1 MINAHKKKEKKLS
14 VCFTGHRYHKLGASA
29 KDPQRLIKAIYDEC
43 ERMITEDGAVHFIS
57 GMAQGTDIFASLAV
71 LELKEKYPFITLE
84 CALPCESQAE
94 KWSDRMRDIYFSVI
108 EHCDKETM
116 VGRHYTH
123 GCMQKRNMYMVDS
136 ADRVIAVWDGSG
148 SGTGNTV
155 KYALSSGKPVYR
167 IDPDTLSV
175 SLLETAGI
183 QSDGEPTLF
192 TAAGDEKQ
200 LSGPNERKSEV
211 GFCCS
216 SYSHTAKIKNHTKKK
231 STAGRA

>member
-1 MINAHKKKEKKLS
+1 M
-14 VCFTGHRYHKLGASA
+14 
-29 KDPQRLIKAIYDEC
+29 
-43 ERMITEDGAVHFIS
+43 
-57 GMAQGTDIFASLAV
+57 
-71 LELKEKYPFITLE
+71 
-84 CALPCESQAE
+84 
-94 KWSDRMRDIYFSVI
+94 
-108 EHCDKETM
+108 
-116 VGRHYTH
+116 GRHYTH

-211 GFCCS
+211 GF
-216 SYSHTAKIKNHTKKK
+216 
-231 STAGRA
+231 

>member
-84 CALPCESQAE
+84 CALPCETQAE

-123 GCMQKRNMYMVDS
+123 GCMQKRNMYMGDR

-211 GFCCS
+211 GF
-216 SYSHTAKIKNHTKKK
+216 
-231 STAGRA
+231 